1 MSKFEEREN
10 RRKSVVKDIVDV
22 QQMIP
27 EFINFYLN
35 WDETQQRL
43 KSIATR
49 SVSQSNISASRLG
62 KFLVT
67 IPPMDEQLTLVNI
80 FQTLDDKRNLHLRKR
95 SLLIDLFQTLLH
107 QLMTAQIRVNDLD
120 LSGLEE
126 QLKE

>member
-1 MSKFEEREN
+1 M
-10 RRKSVVKDIVDV
+10 